1 MNVTDMHFSL
11 PFTLKEE
18 KQGRKV
24 TDFFKKG
31 ENFMAITLAVC
42 LDDMKG
48 MLYNH
53 RRQSR
58 DRLLY
63 ADLLAHSEG
72 ALTVAPY
79 SRSLFPAD
87 APVTVAESP
96 LDAVKDGYAFIEEPR
111 LINSLD
117 KVERVIVYGWL
128 KLYPRDESFPFDL
141 EREGFKLVGESELV
155 GSSHDKIWKGI
166 YEK

>member
-1 MNVTDMHFSL
+1 
-11 PFTLKEE
+11 
-18 KQGRKV
+18 
-24 TDFFKKG
+24 
-31 ENFMAITLAVC
+31 MAITLAVC

-63 ADLLAHSEG
+63 ADLLAHCDG

-79 SRSLFPAD
+79 SKSLFPAD
-87 APVTVAESP
+87 TPVAVDESP
-96 LDAVKDGYAFIEEPR
+96 LDSVNDGFVFIEEPR
-111 LINSLD
+111 LIGSLD

-128 KLYPRDESFPFDL
+128 KLYPRDECFPFDL